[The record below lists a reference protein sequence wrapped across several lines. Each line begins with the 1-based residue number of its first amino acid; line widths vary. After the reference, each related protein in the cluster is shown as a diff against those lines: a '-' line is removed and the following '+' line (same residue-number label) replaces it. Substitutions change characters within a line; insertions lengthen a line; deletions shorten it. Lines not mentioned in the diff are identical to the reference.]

1 MVLPGTDVGIGGH
14 APMNATFHD
23 LDGAS
28 VFITGGGNGIGAA
41 LTEGFLMQGAKVA
54 FIGRSD
60 ASGFVAEM
68 QAKHGSAPL
77 FIQGDITD
85 IKVLQAAI
93 EQTATAHGPLNV
105 LVNNAANDMRHD
117 AMAITEEIWDAQQ
130 AINFKAYFFA
140 CQKAAEVMAPKGS
153 IINYTSIT
161 YLMGSAGMSPYVSAN
176 AGIMG
181 MTRALA
187 REWGP
192 KGIRVNAIAPGW
204 VLTEKQET
212 MWATPESKAAF
223 LDKQCLR
230 EFMRPEDMVGGTLFL
245 ASSTSAM
252 ITGQTIAIDA
262 GVVGTG

>member
-1 MVLPGTDVGIGGH
+1 
-14 APMNATFHD
+14 MNATFHD
-23 LDGAS
+23 LKDTS
-28 VFITGGGNGIGAA
+28 VFVTGGGNGIGAA
-41 LTEGFLMQGAKVA
+41 LTEGFLAQGAKVA

-60 ASGFVAEM
+60 ASDFVAKM
-68 QAKHGSAPL
+68 ADKHRAAPL

-85 IKVLQAAI
+85 IDALQFAMDQAV
-93 EQTATAHGPLNV
+93 AAHGPLNA
-105 LVNNAANDMRHD
+105 LVNNAANDMRYD
-117 AMAITEEIWDAQQ
+117 AMQITEEIWDSQQ

-140 CQKAAEVMAPKGS
+140 CQKAAQVMAPKGS
-153 IINYTSIT
+153 IINYSSIT
-161 YLMGSAGMSPYVSAN
+161 YMMGAAGLAPYVSAN

-212 MWATPESKAAF
+212 MWATPEAKAAF
-223 LDKQCLR
+223 LQKQCLQ
-230 EFMRPEDMVGGTLFL
+230 EFMQPEDLIGGTLFL
-245 ASSTSAM
+245 ASSASAM
-252 ITGQTIAIDA
+252 MTGQTIAIDA